1 MNAEFLKALEQIEKE
16 KGIKK
21 QVLIEAVEQAILNA
35 YKKNYGSSDDVVVKI
50 DDKTGEIKAIN
61 HLLVV
66 DDEREDIAENEV
78 TLEYARDFYGKQYKV
93 GDIIEEEK
101 IPANFGRI
109 ATQAARQIVVQKIKE
124 AEKDIQYDQFKQKE
138 GEIITGTVSRM
149 SRGTVYI
156 DISIIGDNDLTI
168 LSEGILPVSEQM
180 STDSYKIGQRLKCYI
195 SEVKR
200 NNNKAQVVLSRVHQD
215 FVRRLFELEVPEI
228 YDGTVE
234 LVSIAREAGSRT
246 KMAVKSN
253 MKDVD
258 PVGACIGAKGQRVRN
273 IVDEINDEKIDIIEY
288 SDDKVKYITAALLP
302 AKVTSVTIL
311 EDEKIANVIVPDD
324 KLSLAIGREGQN
336 VRLAAKLTNYKID
349 IKSESNA
356 QNETSSQIPQ
366 DEEMQEQTEK
376 EVTQD

>member
-1 MNAEFLKALEQIEKE
+1 
-16 KGIKK
+16 
-21 QVLIEAVEQAILNA
+21 
-35 YKKNYGSSDDVVVKI
+35 
-50 DDKTGEIKAIN
+50 
-61 HLLVV
+61 
-66 DDEREDIAENEV
+66 
-78 TLEYARDFYGKQYKV
+78 
-93 GDIIEEEK
+93 
-101 IPANFGRI
+101 
-109 ATQAARQIVVQKIKE
+109 
-124 AEKDIQYDQFKQKE
+124 
-138 GEIITGTVSRM
+138 
-149 SRGTVYI
+149 
-156 DISIIGDNDLTI
+156 
-168 LSEGILPVSEQM
+168 M

-356 QNETSSQIPQ
+356 QNETSSEIPQ